1 MLATK
6 VQDEDRSVTIV
17 EREDILQEIAKA
29 RPRASCLVVTVAAN
43 PGTQRRSADKNNET
57 SSSQRAKAKENHR
70 RRAKE
75 NIEQHEAKGYKPTL
89 SRKYQLRRIWWRT
102 ATRRTCGSS
111 C

>member
-1 MLATK
+1 MLATT

-75 NIEQHEAKGYKPTL
+75 SMIEQDEAKGYKHTPL
-89 SRKYQLRRIWWRT
+89 RKYQFRRTWWRT
-102 ATRRTCGSS
+102 PT
-111 C
+111 